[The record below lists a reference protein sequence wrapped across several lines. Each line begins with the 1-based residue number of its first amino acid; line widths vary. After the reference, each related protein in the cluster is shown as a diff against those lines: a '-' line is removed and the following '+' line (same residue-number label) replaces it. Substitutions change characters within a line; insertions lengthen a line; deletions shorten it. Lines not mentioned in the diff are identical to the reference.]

1 MTRLR
6 DVAAS
11 DSALRATSDTSA
23 GHRRALVLTFAM
35 TIQLVT
41 LARPAVAQRAGDI
54 GAGPIEGTWT
64 VTGSEQEGNPWR
76 EISGATLTIGGGQF
90 TLQFVDNSRTYKGRV
105 RQAGGPQEFDFVH
118 SEGRDAGKTW
128 LSLVSS
134 NGQLLKICFT
144 YAGENP
150 RPTTLT
156 TSPGEGT
163 TLIGLRRK

>member
-1 MTRLR
+1 MSHPIVLTV
-6 DVAAS
+6 VAA
-11 DSALRATSDTSA
+11 
-23 GHRRALVLTFAM
+23 V
-35 TIQLVT
+35 QLVVFSS
-41 LARPAVAQRAGDI
+41 LAAAQRAGDI

-76 EISGATLTIGGGQF
+76 EIAGATMTIGAGQF
-90 TLQFVDNSRTYKGRV
+90 TLQFADNSRTYKGEV
-105 RQAGGPQEFDFVH
+105 KQAGGPQLFDFVH

-128 LSLVSS
+128 LALVSS

-163 TLIGLRRK
+163 TLIGLRRR